1 MSLFKSASHYSDQPG
16 YLTLPGAG
24 SDGAASRAA
33 KRHAA
38 RCGLTNLKGKSA
50 GSANLIRKLH
60 RRLRHRVQPIT
71 TTTEER
77 MTPTN
82 HPSRRRS
89 VSALLVAAL
98 AVAAN
103 LFALPVS
110 AQDFP
115 NKPIKLVIP
124 YPPGGATDVI
134 GRIVALKLSE
144 ALGQQVVVDNRA
156 GAAGSIGAAAV
167 ATAPADGYTLLMGAL
182 TSHSINA
189 ALQPNLPFDLVKDF
203 VPVGVVGQVPL
214 VFVVNPKV
222 PVKTLKELMAY
233 AKANPGVSF
242 ASSGN
247 GSPQHMAGELF
258 KSMTKLDMLHVPYKG
273 SGPAMNDLIGGQVQ
287 SMIETM
293 PAALPHIK
301 AGSLRPLAIAMPTR
315 SANLPDVPTAAE
327 AGLPDFIVTS
337 LFGVLTPAKTPP
349 ALVAKLTAALEKV
362 LALPDTHTR
371 MEAQGVITGYLNPPD
386 SAKRIKAEMDKWT
399 RVAKEANIK
408 LE

>member
-1 MSLFKSASHYSDQPG
+1 MIFQAPQSIQRISRF
-16 YLTLPGAG
+16 LTLVGVMLAAG
-24 SDGAASRAA
+24 
-33 KRHAA
+33 
-38 RCGLTNLKGKSA
+38 L
-50 GSANLIRKLH
+50 
-60 RRLRHRVQPIT
+60 P
-71 TTTEER
+71 
-77 MTPTN
+77 
-82 HPSRRRS
+82 
-89 VSALLVAAL
+89 L
-98 AVAAN
+98 APAM
-103 LFALPVS
+103 
-110 AQDFP
+110 AQDYP
-115 NKPIKLVIP
+115 NKPIKLIIP

-134 GRIVALKLSE
+134 GRIVALKMSE
-144 ALGQQVVVDNRA
+144 ALGQQLIVDNRA
-156 GAAGSIGAAAV
+156 GATGSIGAAAA
-167 ATAPADGYTLLMGAL
+167 ATAAADGYTLLLGAL

-189 ALQPNLPFDLVKDF
+189 ALQPNLSFDLARDF

-233 AKANPGVSF
+233 TKANPGVSY

-301 AGSLRPLAIAMPTR
+301 AGSLRPLAVALPKR
-315 SANLPDVPTAAE
+315 SGNLPDVPTAAE

-337 LFGVLTPAKTPP
+337 MFGLLAPAKTPP
-349 ALVAKLTAALEKV
+349 AIVAKLTAALEKV
-362 LALPDTHTR
+362 LAAPDTQMR
-371 MEAQGVITGYLNPPD
+371 MEAQGVVTGYLNPTD
-386 SAKRIKAEMDKWT
+386 SAKRIKAEIDKWT
-399 RVAKEANIK
+399 KVAKDANIK

>member
-1 MSLFKSASHYSDQPG
+1 MPL
-16 YLTLPGAG
+16 L
-24 SDGAASRAA
+24 SRAA
-33 KRHAA
+33 TGLAA
-38 RCGLTNLKGKSA
+38 VLALAATLA
-50 GSANLIRKLH
+50 TPALAQGSAY
-60 RRLRHRVQPIT
+60 
-71 TTTEER
+71 
-77 MTPTN
+77 
-82 HPSRRRS
+82 
-89 VSALLVAAL
+89 
-98 AVAAN
+98 
-103 LFALPVS
+103 
-110 AQDFP
+110 P
-115 NKPIKLVIP
+115 NKPVRVVVTF
-124 YPPGGATDVI
+124 PPGGSADAVV
-134 GRIVALKLSE
+134 RMLVPRLNEK
-144 ALGQQVVVDNRA
+144 LGQQVVVDNRA
-156 GAAGSIGAAAV
+156 GATGSIGAAAV
-167 ATAPADGYTLLMGAL
+167 ATAAPDGYTLLLGAL

-189 ALQPNLPFDLVKDF
+189 ALQPNLSFDLAKDF

-233 AKANPGVSF
+233 AKANPGVSY

-301 AGSLRPLAIAMPTR
+301 ANNLRPLAIAMPTR
-315 SANLPDVPTAAE
+315 STNLPDVPTAAE

-337 LFGVLTPAKTPP
+337 MFGVLAPAKTPP
-349 ALVAKLTAALEKV
+349 AIVAKLTATLEKV
-362 LALPDTHTR
+362 LALPDTQSR
-371 MEAQGVITGYLNPPD
+371 MEAQGVITGYLNPSD

>member
-1 MSLFKSASHYSDQPG
+1 MSFPALQSMQRISRVLSLVGVMLAAG
-16 YLTLPGAG
+16 LP
-24 SDGAASRAA
+24 
-33 KRHAA
+33 
-38 RCGLTNLKGKSA
+38 
-50 GSANLIRKLH
+50 
-60 RRLRHRVQPIT
+60 
-71 TTTEER
+71 
-77 MTPTN
+77 
-82 HPSRRRS
+82 
-89 VSALLVAAL
+89 LVPAM
-98 AVAAN
+98 
-103 LFALPVS
+103 
-110 AQDFP
+110 AQDYP
-115 NKPIKLVIP
+115 GKPIKLIIP

-134 GRIVALKLSE
+134 GRIVALKMSE
-144 ALGQQVVVDNRA
+144 ALGQQLIVDNRA
-156 GAAGSIGAAAV
+156 GATGSIGAAAA
-167 ATAPADGYTLLMGAL
+167 ATAAADGYTLLLGAL

-189 ALQPNLPFDLVKDF
+189 ALQPNLSFDLARDF

-233 AKANPGVSF
+233 TKANPGVSY

-301 AGSLRPLAIAMPTR
+301 AGSLRPLAVALPKR
-315 SANLPDVPTAAE
+315 SGNLPDVPTAAE

-337 LFGVLTPAKTPP
+337 MFGLLAPAKTPP
-349 ALVAKLTAALEKV
+349 AIVAKLTAALEKV
-362 LALPDTHTR
+362 LAAPDTQMR
-371 MEAQGVITGYLNPPD
+371 MEAQGVVTGYLNPAD
-386 SAKRIKAEMDKWT
+386 SAKRIKAEIDKWT
-399 RVAKEANIK
+399 KVAKDANIK